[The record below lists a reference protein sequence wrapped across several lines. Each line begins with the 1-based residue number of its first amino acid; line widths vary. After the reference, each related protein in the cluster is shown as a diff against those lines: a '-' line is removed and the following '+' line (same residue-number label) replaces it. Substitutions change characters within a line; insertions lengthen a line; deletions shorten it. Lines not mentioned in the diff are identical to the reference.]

1 MKKNQSDRTREAL
14 ICIQKFQSQRFL
26 QNKKKQTED
35 KKPPIDTITTWLF

>member
-14 ICIQKFQSQRFL
+14 ICIQKSQRFL
-26 QNKKKQTED
+26 QNKKKQKED